1 MFKKILLIF
10 TLLLPFYAF
19 SGTQTGKVAWLIV
32 RASDG
37 LIYFGIEGSP
47 ASGKPQC
54 ATLSYWMIRDEN
66 SNVGKQQYSL
76 LLTAYASGKPVE
88 IVGMNSCKRW
98 GDGEDVD
105 YIKIK

>member
-1 MFKKILLIF
+1 MFRKILLIF

-54 ATLSYWMIRDEN
+54 ATQTYWMIRDEN

-76 LLTAYASGKPVE
+76 LLTAYASGKPVDV
-88 IVGMNSCKRW
+88 VGMNSCKRW
-98 GDGEDVD
+98 GDGEDVNT
-105 YIKIK
+105 IKIK

>member
-1 MFKKILLIF
+1 MFEKILLIF

-47 ASGKPQC
+47 ASGKY
-54 ATLSYWMIRDEN
+54 TM
-66 SNVGKQQYSL
+66 
-76 LLTAYASGKPVE
+76 
-88 IVGMNSCKRW
+88 CK
-98 GDGEDVD
+98 
-105 YIKIK
+105 K